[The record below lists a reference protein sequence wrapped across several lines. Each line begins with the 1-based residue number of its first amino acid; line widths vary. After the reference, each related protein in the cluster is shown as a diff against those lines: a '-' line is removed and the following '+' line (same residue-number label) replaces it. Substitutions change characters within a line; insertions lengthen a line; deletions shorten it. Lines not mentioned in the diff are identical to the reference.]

1 MTAGIVVE
9 MLASNPRIIP
19 DRKGSE
25 GQANK
30 QGAAPVRKGWG
41 KGKRRDKKEI
51 KIEIKERQI

>member
-25 GQANK
+25 DKPTNRGLRLSEK
-30 QGAAPVRKGWG
+30 DGERGKEETKRK
-41 KGKRRDKKEI
+41 
-51 KIEIKERQI
+51 

>member
-41 KGKRRDKKEI
+41 KGKRRDKKER
-51 KIEIKERQI
+51 KKTK